1 VAIELIRRPIGH
13 KISITPISVTIV
25 DNGAGDAVVYVPGGH
40 SLSDG
45 DYIYIESNLDSYN
58 GFKYVDSIAYDYFK
72 IQNSENSDPIE
83 YVQDAE
89 ATIYISL
96 LNHGWQCVHLPIVYE
111 LKSDLYPNNIAE
123 EEYIPNT
130 IDSFEDYNG
139 YTKLNLDRAID
150 NVEALNYIE
159 LIPPVS
165 SYNIQGPYQIIS
177 VIQPWAIVINL
188 AYDVAFDFTGYQVV
202 NYYNNYNINVEVWAG
217 LGATHRWEDRKPY
230 ELAATLKFIPDSQ
243 GRAMFSIHEIL
254 KGYIETRNNLTLDT
268 LPNNLDFHVGFY
280 IKYYESYDLSD
291 GETIATETGAVTTD
305 TFEGHA
311 INAMLPFKSLNS
323 GHLSEYVD
331 AGDYLAR
338 WLTLFDR
345 PIAVVD
351 RFFDISFLNQYDGAD
366 VLILRNGE
374 LFQTITTPGSG
385 VIRVMFI
392 PESGYT
398 EYCLQA
404 LLGDRIEER
413 IVGGDVFDM
422 TTFQNGPGNAW
433 TLGAN
438 PEYSNSDG
446 SALLYVSYPVL
457 NGNSITINYNVDV
470 QFLSSSFNLT
480 FTLTN
485 SSSSLQDVQSV
496 AISSVG
502 QKLGSVVLTATA
514 DRALFAIFL
523 SGPGVAKTVVIE
535 EISEGAPSTIEVVI
549 PGFELTERICIDIVE
564 ECGTTF
570 VNDDL
575 RITDGD
581 QLRRI

>member
-1 VAIELIRRPIGH
+1 MAIQLIRRPIGH
-13 KISITPISVTIV
+13 KISPTSVSGTVV

-45 DYIYIESNLDSYN
+45 DYVYIESNLDSYN
-58 GFKYVDSIAYDYFK
+58 GFKYVDATAYDYFK
-72 IQNSENSDPIE
+72 IKNSENGDFIE

-111 LKSDLYPNNIAE
+111 LESDIYPNNIAE
-123 EEYIPNT
+123 EEYTPNT
-130 IDSFEDYNG
+130 VVSFEDFNG
-139 YTKLNLDRAID
+139 NVKLNLSTAIA
-150 NVEALNYIE
+150 NLEELNYIE
-159 LIPPVS
+159 LVGTGDLAGS
-165 SYNIQGPYQIIS
+165 YQILS
-177 VIQPWAIVINL
+177 VEQPWSIVINL
-188 AYDVAFDFTGYQVV
+188 AYDAGLSFSGYQVV
-202 NYYNNYNINVEVWAG
+202 NFYNNYNINVEVWAG
-217 LGATHRWEDRKPY
+217 LQSTHRWESRKPY
-230 ELAATLKFIPDSQ
+230 ELAATLKFIPDSE
-243 GRAMFSIHEIL
+243 GKVMFSVHEIL

-291 GETIATETGAVTTD
+291 GETIATESGEVTTD

-311 INAMLPFKSLNS
+311 INAMLPFKSFNS

-331 AGDYLAR
+331 AGDSLAR

-433 TLGAN
+433 TLGAT

-502 QKLGSVVLTATA
+502 QKMGSVVLTATA

-535 EISEGAPSTIEVVI
+535 EISEGVPSTIEVVI